1 MRNYE
6 VPVLPITLARN
17 TDRKLTDR
25 DVPGIELEYPWPKYE
40 PRTLFTVAFM
50 AAGSDGLGISFC
62 AEVPHDRITAQHTEP
77 KSRVFE
83 DDCMELFIRTGN
95 DTYYGFEFNPKG
107 ALLDYRACPGETV
120 PADWQLTTEQTEA
133 VVHATIAEKPIAFDY
148 SYQTGAVITTE
159 IEDEFWYTELFIP
172 WSALHRTEPPAE
184 GETWTGT
191 INRIDITGTA
201 RRAGSKKSAPHA
213 GYQSLISGTDWAQ
226 FHQPDYFARFTFKPF

>member
-1 MRNYE
+1 MRSYDI
-6 VPVLPITLARN
+6 PVLPLTLARN
-17 TDRKLTDR
+17 TDQKLSDR

-50 AAGSDGLGISFC
+50 AAGTDGLGISLC
-62 AEVPHDRITAQHTEP
+62 AEVPHNKVTAQHAEP

-83 DDCMELFIRTGN
+83 DDCLELFICTG
-95 DTYYGFEFNPKG
+95 DGTYYGFECNPKG
-107 ALLDYRACPGETV
+107 ALLDYRAFPGEAA
-120 PADWQLTTEQTEA
+120 PADWNIQPDAADKL
-133 VVHATIAEKPIAFDY
+133 VHATIAEKPIVFDY
-148 SYQTGAVITTE
+148 TYETGATINTE

-172 WSALHRTEPPAE
+172 WSALNRSEPPAA